1 MHNMKR
7 FLFLFLIAVLA
18 VGASFTQ
25 AMAADSS
32 ATVQK
37 PVAVVSLAGYDAF
50 MGDVNYIA
58 TLADNPQLAAG
69 LEGLIKLFTKNQ
81 GLAGLDKSRPWGA
94 VINVAGEEVTGY
106 AFLPITDA
114 DKLGEILEPFIGKP
128 ADLGEGVYKIEGKD
142 HKPPMFVKEGKGWL
156 FLADKPE
163 KLTNLPDDPATLLGG
178 LEKEYQ
184 VAVRLNAG
192 DLPGNLREKFVAK
205 MKQDSDRDAPKRW
218 NESDGEHALRL
229 KLTAEVVKHVETAVK
244 ELQAVTLG
252 WNLDT
257 KTEKCY
263 LEASL
268 VAKPGSDIAKA
279 SQSLRNSHSN
289 FAGFGV
295 SDAAIVGNWNGQLPA
310 FKADL
315 LKEVFDVAHTK
326 AVADLEKNEHNASK
340 VEAGKQFLDK
350 LFPLLQDTVAGGRV
364 DGGVAVVAKPDALTV
379 LAGGAVANNGR
390 IEEMAK
396 LVLGAVKSDHPE
408 MASNLDNWVKLNA
421 EQFQGVTMHTVSIP
435 IPSDANDREKIVPL
449 IGETLEVVIGTS
461 KDSVY
466 VAAGRA
472 PLAALKKAIEQSA
485 AGASKSVP
493 PVEISVSLSKVAE
506 FIAAVG
512 KPHERQQAA
521 QLAAAFKQSS
531 GMDHAILSAQPIENG
546 VKYRLEIESGVLKAF
561 SQMQK
566 MRMQKN

>member
-1 MHNMKR
+1 
-7 FLFLFLIAVLA
+7 
-18 VGASFTQ
+18 
-25 AMAADSS
+25 
-32 ATVQK
+32 
-37 PVAVVSLAGYDAF
+37 
-50 MGDVNYIA
+50 
-58 TLADNPQLAAG
+58 
-69 LEGLIKLFTKNQ
+69 
-81 GLAGLDKSRPWGA
+81 
-94 VINVAGEEVTGY
+94 
-106 AFLPITDA
+106 
-114 DKLGEILEPFIGKP
+114 
-128 ADLGEGVYKIEGKD
+128 
-142 HKPPMFVKEGKGWL
+142 
-156 FLADKPE
+156 
-163 KLTNLPDDPATLLGG
+163 
-178 LEKEYQ
+178 
-184 VAVRLNAG
+184 
-192 DLPGNLREKFVAK
+192 
-205 MKQDSDRDAPKRW
+205 MKQDSERDAPKRW